1 MIKKQL
7 ILLAKKNQDWIDIVK
22 SFGVDEPTAQ
32 DIVQEMFIKIQLK
45 LEKDKLN
52 IMYNENEL
60 NYYYIF
66 ITLKSLFIDYTRKK
80 KNIYKIPI
88 DNVHLTNTDINYDN
102 YYEKVEAELEKMYW
116 YDRKVFE
123 IINNGES
130 IAEFARK
137 SYIPYYSLYNTYHK
151 VKNKLKKLL

>member
-7 ILLAKKNQDWIDIVK
+7 ILLFKKNQDWIDIVK

-32 DIVQEMFIKIQLK
+32 DLVQEMYIKMQTQLENGK
-45 LEKDKLN
+45 SL
-52 IMYNENEL
+52 MYNETEV
-60 NYYYIF
+60 NYYYVFTMLRTIF
-66 ITLKSLFIDYTRKK
+66 LDLKRKK

-88 DNVHLTNTDINYDN
+88 DNVHLTNTDIDYDN